1 MIEKL
6 IHVLIAACILALVGW
21 GAKLL
26 IVAIGA
32 PAVVWT
38 IVLVVL
44 ILIFALYL
52 AKTFGVFP

>member
-1 MIEKL
+1 MIEKV
-6 IHVLIAACILALVGW
+6 IRVFIAAIILALVGW

-32 PAVVWT
+32 PAIIWT
-38 IVLVVL
+38 IVVVML